1 MSQLKINL
9 SITLKSLYTTKSMT
23 GAGFEPAPT
32 M

>member
-1 MSQLKINL
+1 MSQLKVNL
-9 SITLKSLYTTKSMT
+9 NKTIKSVYTIKTMT